1 MWQYSTVQ
9 RIQRGRRAMFSG
21 PCGASGGP
29 RGWRNLR
36 HLCLFIWS
44 RFLAQVG
51 GPKKRL
57 TVCLIY
63 SYLRTAAFAIL
74 VIFQVSNVWPP
85 HPCPTARTSTS
96 ARMDGQLITKL
107 LIVEIMPWDMN
118 DQSATNK
125 QQSSSFSGLCKH
137 SWQFFLHVPLWFWK
151 SCHDVWLLWYQRVS
165 ICWTLNLSKN
175 Y

>member
-29 RGWRNLR
+29 RGWQNLK
-36 HLCLFIWS
+36 HLCLCMWS

-118 DQSATNK
+118 DQSATNNN
-125 QQSSSFSGLCKH
+125 QVLFQDCVNTAGSFSCTCH
-137 SWQFFLHVPLWFWK
+137 SGFENHVMMSGCSDINEW
-151 SCHDVWLLWYQRVS
+151 VYVGR
-165 ICWTLNLSKN
+165 
-175 Y
+175 